1 MKLPIWKVKKLLWHF
16 FCWLLDFLS
25 HLLGMIT
32 VFLCFYWL
40 FHFETWSERLI
51 YISATLVIYI
61 AIVAVVCQLTKEKYD

>member
-1 MKLPIWKVKKLLWHF
+1 MKSSQWSVKKLLKRLL
-16 FCWLLDFLS
+16 FCFIEFMTDFL
-25 HLLGMIT
+25 GMLT
-32 VFLCFYWL
+32 VPLCFYWL